1 MKRRNVFIGGAVA
14 VAVLVA
20 WVMVVW
26 NPQTKTLNGSKAKAD
41 AAEKQVT
48 GLRTELARLKGLQA
62 HSAADQA
69 ALGKLDAALPTDPAL
84 ADLLLQI
91 HSAAVAAGVDE
102 QTIAPAPP
110 VAPTPGAAGSAAAA
124 SGTAAP
130 GSAAAGSGAGSAAA
144 GSAAAGTGAAGATSA
159 SASAAA
165 AKLEQ
170 LKLTL
175 SVSGSATQ
183 FLDFI
188 NRLNGLSRLLVVDTM
203 SLGGGTVGATSSSG
217 KFTGAI
223 QAHAFVRPA
232 AATAS

>member
-69 ALGKLDAALPTDPAL
+69 ALCKLDAALPTDPAL

-110 VAPTPGAAGSAAAA
+110 VAPTPGAAGAAA
-124 SGTAAP
+124 SGAAAP
-130 GSAAAGSGAGSAAA
+130 GSAAAGSAAAGSAA

-159 SASAAA
+159 SDSAAA